1 MKRLFYFVAVLFAVS
16 VVTSSCA
23 TAKRATAPTIGLVE
37 QTLPLSEARHR
48 TDAEYYRAVQSGK
61 STDMSMAKKVAIQ
74 NARQELAASIKAD
87 LEGVVENYAPNRQL
101 PSDEKSTFETRMTE
115 LSYTVVQ
122 QTLAGSTLSDEKLFT
137 TPTGEYQY
145 FVCMQINK
153 ADMKEALL
161 NELQKNEKL
170 ISDFEI
176 SEFRKLYEKKL
187 SEYQQK

>member
-23 TAKRATAPTIGLVE
+23 TAKKATAPTGLVE

-74 NARQELAASIKAD
+74 NARQELAASINAD
-87 LEGVVENYAPNRQL
+87 LESVVENYAANRQM

-115 LSYTVVQ
+115 LTYTVVQ
-122 QTLAGSTLSDEKLFT
+122 QRLSGSTLSDEKLFT

-145 FVCMQINK
+145 FVCMQLNK

-187 SEYQQK
+187 SEYQQ